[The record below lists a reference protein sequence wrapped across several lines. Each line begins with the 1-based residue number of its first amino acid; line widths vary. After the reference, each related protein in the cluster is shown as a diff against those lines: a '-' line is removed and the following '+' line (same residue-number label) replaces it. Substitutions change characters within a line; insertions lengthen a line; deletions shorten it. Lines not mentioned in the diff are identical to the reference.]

1 MSRPPPTAQEL
12 ARREAA
18 AAEARAFAGD
28 SARRARLQAF
38 GAALETLGERN
49 LQNRNTHARLGER
62 LLADVRARRAFSLLR
77 LGDGEGNLLFWDAH
91 RLACPA
97 LAGLSMERI
106 LRLMFGQRMPARA
119 HWDRLAALVVEAV
132 ENASYAG
139 LPTPKQTFSNLD
151 ALALARAQ
159 DFDLRGTSGVVAV
172 WDWLEPGAAQWLGD
186 PGRVVVNWHVHSSLL
201 GFAPALVRAAGNVSL
216 VTCYPELLG
225 RMQSAFGVER
235 GESFLIPPQAGNI
248 RGTPE
253 DTHYPDTYAAIAACI
268 GGRARAGELFL
279 VGAGILGK
287 TYCELVRRAG
297 GMAIDMGSMLDV
309 WMGIGVRVYQ
319 NERFVAEH
327 RLGGDDGPAVSA

>member
-1 MSRPPPTAQEL
+1 
-12 ARREAA
+12 
-18 AAEARAFAGD
+18 
-28 SARRARLQAF
+28 
-38 GAALETLGERN
+38 
-49 LQNRNTHARLGER
+49 
-62 LLADVRARRAFSLLR
+62 LLR

-91 RLACPA
+91 RDTSPA

-106 LRLMFGQRMPARA
+106 LRLMFGRRMPRRA
-119 HWDRLAALVVEAV
+119 HWDRIAALTVEAV

-151 ALALARAQ
+151 ALVAARAQ

-172 WDWLEPGAAQWLGD
+172 WDWLEPRAAAWLAD
-186 PGRVVVNWHVHSSLL
+186 PQRVVVNWHVHSSLL
-201 GFAPALVRAAGNVSL
+201 GFAPALVRAAGNVS
-216 VTCYPELLG
+216 VITCYPELLA
-225 RMQSAFGVER
+225 RVQRVFGVER

-253 DTHYPDTYAAIAACI
+253 GTHYPDAYQAIAARI
-268 GGRARAGELFL
+268 GARARGGELFL

-287 TYCELVRRAG
+287 SYCERVRRAG

-327 RLGGDDGPAVSA
+327 RLGGDEPAESA